1 MTLVLCTFGHF
12 FIKIVLLPMSWT
24 KSYKLGFNVEVQVQK
39 FLSEWNEAAKLMWT
53 IWNQLLIGILWEGE
67 EISTFFFSFYNGV
80 RCEYSIFIV
89 NGFNENK
96 TFAKIH
102 QNKKKSNIEDISL
115 VCTKIFSVFSWYL
128 HFTMKM
134 GQNNGVVINI
144 IFNCVVA

>member
-1 MTLVLCTFGHF
+1 MIIFLFNTLLKLFYFRCLGPKVINWVLMLRFRFKSFYLNEMRQQNWCEPFGTNCW
-12 FIKIVLLPMSWT
+12 LG
-24 KSYKLGFNVEVQVQK
+24 SYGRGRKYQ
-39 FLSEWNEAAKLMWT
+39 LS
-53 IWNQLLIGILWEGE
+53 
-67 EISTFFFSFYNGV
+67 FFSFYNGV

-102 QNKKKSNIEDISL
+102 QNKKKSNIEGIRL